1 MSESNDEKELDKI
14 NKQIKDLGENLNRKE
29 DDLKNLL
36 SEKSEEIANLEKKYK
51 ELCDYKDKMSYLLKN
66 YIINMD
72 SLIINN
78 NNYNSSLKH
87 WISPK
92 SNICANLLYR
102 LTRDGP
108 EILTFHNLCDEK
120 GPTLILFHIKEGDK
134 VGFFVNGAFDCS
146 SSWKNDNDAFI
157 FNLDQNKKYKRFDSL
172 NPETFYCNRFC
183 GPSVNGFG
191 CNPDKNLDLIYH
203 SANVIDNFFYDGS
216 KLLPSYDIEKEYQV
230 SECEVFQII
239 IS

>member
-1 MSESNDEKELDKI
+1 MSSPNVGKEIDKI
-14 NKQIKDLGENLNRKE
+14 NNQIKDLGENLNKKE
-29 DDLKNLL
+29 NDLKNLL
-36 SEKSEEIANLEKKYK
+36 NEKSEEIENLEKKIK
-51 ELCDYKDKMSYLLKN
+51 ELNDFKDRMSYLLKN

-72 SLIINN
+72 SLIIEN

-87 WISPK
+87 WINPK
-92 SNICANLLYR
+92 AKITANLLYR

-108 EILTFHNLCDEK
+108 EILTFHNLCDDK
-120 GPTLILFHIKEGDK
+120 GPTLCLFQIKDGDK

-146 SSWKNDNDAFI
+146 SGWKNDENAFI
-157 FNLDQNKKYKRFDSL
+157 FNLDQDKQYKRFDSP
-172 NPETFYCNRFC
+172 NPESFYCSRFC

-203 SANVIDNFFYDGS
+203 AANVIDNFFYDGS
-216 KLLPSYDIEKEYQV
+216 KLLPSYDLEKEYII
-230 SECEVFQII
+230 SECEIFQIL